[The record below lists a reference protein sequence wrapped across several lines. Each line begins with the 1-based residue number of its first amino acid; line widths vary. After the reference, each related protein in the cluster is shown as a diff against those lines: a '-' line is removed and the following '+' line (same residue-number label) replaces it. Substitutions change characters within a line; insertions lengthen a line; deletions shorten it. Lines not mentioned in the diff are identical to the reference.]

1 MKFTQDKR
9 LMKNKYT
16 IYYLEEGTATS
27 VPLVRQ
33 KFWRNNCA
41 RESRFYWTSL
51 WPNETLFHLLFR
63 HVAWCTVSI
72 MVVCVGARHQDRDL
86 VDQCQRQ
93 LWSTGTFFLLLLIP
107 QRSFSFNRGSQ
118 NHDYDQCSIGCA
130 ALLCFRMKTN
140 ATAVLFWSN
149 GSLVLNHYWAWGTV
163 QIYQL

>member
-1 MKFTQDKR
+1 MPFTIWKKAQQR
-9 LMKNKYT
+9 LFLWLGKNFGE
-16 IYYLEEGTATS
+16 II
-27 VPLVRQ
+27 
-33 KFWRNNCA
+33 A
-41 RESRFYWTSL
+41 RENHIFIGQVFGQIKHYSICYFGM
-51 WPNETLFHLLFR
+51 LLGAR
-63 HVAWCTVSI
+63 LVSI

-93 LWSTGTFFLLLLIP
+93 LWSTGTFFLLLFIP

-149 GSLVLNHYWAWGTV
+149 RSLVLNHYWAWGTV